1 MTSFFSNLFTCCKVE
16 RKDMKYDIEVDTTS
30 PNISVVS
37 SPMKKTLK
45 KGTVN
50 STNLSTPKTETT
62 LSFNKNLKSSIF
74 KDFAVF
80 LSTKNVLQFTIECPE
95 YIPSK
100 EVVKSSLIPNDYQG
114 MSLLNLKGNILQE
127 QIILNLKEEKD
138 ECQIIKFFWLKSDN
152 NKTNYILNYTEPSLS
167 QDYIFLICY
176 IPELNLYKLKFNP
189 ILLAKEISTNF
200 LIQVSDTY
208 PTIILPSTVLYLD
221 TLKLQLNPLSN
232 GVIEIVNLN
241 NKKRYLYHSII
252 KKEITIGRGEEC
264 DLSFP
269 SYKNISKVQSTIY
282 FDVIKRQWM
291 IRDGYDD
298 MSSEKGT
305 WIFSINPILVYNG
318 MVINLWDNFIQCKF
332 DV

>member
-50 STNLSTPKTETT
+50 TTNLSTLKTETT
-62 LSFNKNLKSSIF
+62 LSFNKKLKSSIF
-74 KDFAVF
+74 KDSAVF

-95 YIPSK
+95 YIPSE
-100 EVVKSSLIPNDYQG
+100 EVVKSSLIPNDYQS

-241 NKKRYLYHSII
+241 NKKRYLYHSIL

>member
-16 RKDMKYDIEVDTTS
+16 RKDMKYDIEVDTIS

-50 STNLSTPKTETT
+50 TTNLSTPKTETT

-74 KDFAVF
+74 KDSAVF

>member
-50 STNLSTPKTETT
+50 TTNLSTLKTETT

-74 KDFAVF
+74 KDSAVF

-298 MSSEKGT
+298 MLSEKGT

>member
-62 LSFNKNLKSSIF
+62 LSFNKNLKSFIF
-74 KDFAVF
+74 KDTAVF

>member
-1 MTSFFSNLFTCCKVE
+1 MTSFFSNLITCCKVE

-50 STNLSTPKTETT
+50 TTNLSTLKTETT

-74 KDFAVF
+74 KDSAVF

-176 IPELNLYKLKFNP
+176 IAELNLYKLKFNP

>member
-37 SPMKKTLK
+37 SPTKKNPK

-50 STNLSTPKTETT
+50 TTNLSTLKTETT

-74 KDFAVF
+74 KDTAVF

-100 EVVKSSLIPNDYQG
+100 EVVKSSLIPNNYQG

-318 MVINLWDNFIQCKF
+318 MVIKLWDNLIQCKF

>member
-50 STNLSTPKTETT
+50 TTSLSTLKTETT

-74 KDFAVF
+74 KDSAVF

>member
-74 KDFAVF
+74 KDTAVF

>member
-50 STNLSTPKTETT
+50 TTNLSTPKTETT

-74 KDFAVF
+74 KDSAVF

-95 YIPSK
+95 YIPSE

>member
-50 STNLSTPKTETT
+50 TTNLSTLKTETA

-74 KDFAVF
+74 KDTAVF

>member
-50 STNLSTPKTETT
+50 TTNLSTLKTETT

-74 KDFAVF
+74 KDTAVF

-318 MVINLWDNFIQCKF
+318 MVINL
-332 DV
+332 

>member
-50 STNLSTPKTETT
+50 TTNLSTPKTETT

-74 KDFAVF
+74 KDTAVF